1 MKKHSTR
8 GHNAMALYAGMM
20 SLCLAFSTAHAA
32 KPGNA
37 DVFDLDITKFRTTE
51 RVNLSSGDRADVII
65 ELTVRNR
72 SRVDGT
78 GRALL
83 VGRTIP
89 GNSLVFN
96 RWIFTALTD
105 PPGGKGTTYSY
116 TIDAKTEIDQ
126 GPSYGAVR
134 WTVYVEDGDEDF
146 DTAKDIT
153 VIQP

>member
-8 GHNAMALYAGMM
+8 GHHAMALYAGMM
-20 SLCLAFSTAHAA
+20 SLCLAFSTAYAA

-37 DVFDLDITKFRTTE
+37 DVFDLDISKFRTTD
-51 RVNLSSGDRADVII
+51 RVNLSSRDGADVIV

-72 SRVDGT
+72 SRVNGT

-96 RWIFTALTD
+96 RWLGDVTD
-105 PPGGKGTTYSY
+105 PPGGRGTLYTY
-116 TIDAKTEIDQ
+116 TIDANTEIDQ

-134 WTVYVEDGDEDF
+134 WTVYVEDQDADF
-146 DTAKDIT
+146 DTATDIT
-153 VIQP
+153 VIEP